1 MSKSKGYKPYR
12 KSRINMGFKIDELNI
27 SDDLPDWVCQETSE
41 SELLTMIKNNI
52 KNQEADLTLLK
63 LYVNKLKDRYPLNN
77 EE

>member
-1 MSKSKGYKPYR
+1 MSKGKGYRPIGKN
-12 KSRINMGFKIDELNI
+12 KINMGFKIDELNI
-27 SDDLPDWVCQETSE
+27 SDDLPDWVYQEASE

-63 LYVNKLKDRYPLNN
+63 LYVDKLKNRYPLND

>member
-1 MSKSKGYKPYR
+1 MSKGKGYRPIR
-12 KSRINMGFKIDELNI
+12 KNKINMGFKIDELNI
-27 SDDLPDWVCQETSE
+27 SDDLPDWVYQEASE

-63 LYVNKLKDRYPLNN
+63 LYVDKLKNRYPLNN

>member
-1 MSKSKGYKPYR
+1 
-12 KSRINMGFKIDELNI
+12 MGFKIDELNI
-27 SDDLPDWVCQETSE
+27 SDDLPDWVYQEASE

-63 LYVNKLKDRYPLNN
+63 LYVDKLKNRYPLNN